1 MVKVSVIVPVY
12 NVEKYL
18 KKCLESLINQSLKD
32 IEIII
37 VNDGSPDNSEEI
49 ILNYQKK
56 YKNIKYLKKEN
67 GGLSDARNYGLKY
80 ATGDYISFIDS
91 DDYID
96 KYMLEKMYNKALKN
110 NLDIVICDS
119 IEVYDEKEVH
129 KKSNYHYSNNDTKN
143 YIISPPMVCIR
154 LFKKN
159 LLNYLKFKKG
169 IYYEDLNLTPSMAK
183 YTNKIGFIEEGL
195 YYYVQRDNSIM
206 KQKKFNKNLLDIF
219 EVLEHNKKLLEKDYK
234 DEVEY
239 LYLQHLLRTASLRF
253 LDYKESKELLK
264 KVNTTIRNYYPN
276 YKNNIYYKK
285 SSYKF
290 KLICLLSYHKLYI
303 LLKIIKKVCDK

>member
-1 MVKVSVIVPVY
+1 MVKISVIVPVY

-18 KKCLESLINQSLKD
+18 NKCLDSLVNQSLKD
-32 IEIII
+32 IEIIVI
-37 VNDGSPDNSEEI
+37 NDGSPDNSEKI

-56 YKNIKYLKKEN
+56 YKNIKYYKKIN

-91 DDYID
+91 DDYLD
-96 KYMLEKMYNKALKN
+96 KYMMEKMYNKAISN

-119 IEVYDEKEVH
+119 IEVYEKKQIL
-129 KKSNYHYSNNDTKN
+129 KKSNHHYSNNDIKN
-143 YIISPPMVCIR
+143 YIISPPMVCTR
-154 LFKKN
+154 LFKNN
-159 LLNYLKFKKG
+159 LINYLKFKKG
-169 IYYEDLNLTPSMAK
+169 IYYEDLNLMPSLAK

-219 EVLEHNKKLLEKDYK
+219 EVLEHNKKLLEKEYK
-234 DEVEY
+234 YEVEY

-253 LDYKESKELLK
+253 LDYKESKDLLK
-264 KVNTTIRNYYPN
+264 KVNITIKQNYPN

-290 KLICLLSYHKLYI
+290 KLICFLSYHKLYI

>member
-1 MVKVSVIVPVY
+1 MATY
-12 NVEKYL
+12 F
-18 KKCLESLINQSLKD
+18 QSLSRTFS
-32 IEIII
+32 EYLL
-37 VNDGSPDNSEEI
+37 VPGYSSVECTPDNVS
-49 ILNYQKK
+49 
-56 YKNIKYLKKEN
+56 LK
-67 GGLSDARNYGLKY
+67 
-80 ATGDYISFIDS
+80 TP
-91 DDYID
+91 
-96 KYMLEKMYNKALKN
+96 
-110 NLDIVICDS
+110 IV
-119 IEVYDEKEVH
+119 
-129 KKSNYHYSNNDTKN
+129 
-143 YIISPPMVCIR
+143 
-154 LFKKN
+154 
-159 LLNYLKFKKG
+159 KFKKG

-290 KLICLLSYHKLYI
+290 KLICFIYYHKLYI
-303 LLKIIKKVCDK
+303 L